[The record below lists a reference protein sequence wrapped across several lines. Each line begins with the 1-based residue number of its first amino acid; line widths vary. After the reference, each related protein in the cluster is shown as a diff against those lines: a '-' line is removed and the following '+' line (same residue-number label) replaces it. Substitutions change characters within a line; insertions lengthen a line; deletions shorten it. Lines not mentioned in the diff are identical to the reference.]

1 MRISIIFKNGNGKC
15 VRTEGFP
22 VPGSTEI
29 VEECHNFGSY
39 KEGKS
44 DFLMT
49 ICYKNSEEQL
59 VTVDSTILPLERFG
73 DLDLV
78 TIDGN
83 VMYDSSAVEEGGN
96 LEYEAQDGFYE
107 DVLSDLSD
115 I

>member
-44 DFLMT
+44 DFLIT

-59 VTVDSTILPLERFG
+59 VTVDNTILPLERFK
-73 DLDLV
+73 DIDLV

-83 VMYDSSAVEEGGN
+83 VMYDSSVAEEKNN
-96 LEYEAQDGFYE
+96 LEDEAQDSFYE
-107 DVLSDLSD
+107 DIFSDLND

>member
-29 VEECHNFGSY
+29 VEEFHNFGSY

-44 DFLMT
+44 DFLIT

-59 VTVDSTILPLERFG
+59 VTVDNTILPLERFK
-73 DLDLV
+73 DIDLV

-83 VMYDSSAVEEGGN
+83 VMYDSSVAEEKNN
-96 LEYEAQDGFYE
+96 LEDEAQDSFYE
-107 DVLSDLSD
+107 DILSDLND

>member
-1 MRISIIFKNGNGKC
+1 M
-15 VRTEGFP
+15 
-22 VPGSTEI
+22 
-29 VEECHNFGSY
+29 
-39 KEGKS
+39 
-44 DFLMT
+44 
-49 ICYKNSEEQL
+49 
-59 VTVDSTILPLERFG
+59 PLERFG